1 MKTFLISAFVV
12 VKTISFCF
20 AQEKQ
25 IAITV
30 DDLPVVNY
38 GIDRKD
44 FEREIVNK
52 LLESFD
58 KYKVPA
64 IGYVNEGK
72 LYRKGRKDR
81 ARLNL
86 LEHWLQRGY
95 ELGNHT
101 FSHMNYHRS
110 SYADFTADVMKG
122 EEITGPMAKKYRS
135 DVKFFRHPFL
145 KSGSTKEKA
154 DSLQAF
160 LQQKGYIVAPVTI
173 DNDDYLFAK
182 RYSEAY
188 EAGDNAKMRAIGEA
202 YVKHTEAK
210 LLYFEN
216 LTLKMLDRNIKQIF
230 LIHANLL
237 NAHHLG
243 DILKM
248 LSKNG
253 YTFISQGEALK
264 DEVYEE
270 EITAY
275 GDWGISW
282 IERWALSRGKRG
294 DFFEGEP
301 ALPELLNE

>member
-1 MKTFLISAFVV
+1 MKILFMAAFIAVS
-12 VKTISFCF
+12 TTSFCT

-38 GIDRKD
+38 GIDSKD
-44 FEREIVNK
+44 FAKEIVNK
-52 LLESFD
+52 ILDGLD
-58 KYKVPA
+58 RYQVPA

-72 LYRKGRKDR
+72 LYKKGKKDR

-86 LEHWLQRGY
+86 LENWLQRGY

-110 SYADFTADVMKG
+110 GYNDYTTDIVKG
-122 EEITGPMAKKYRS
+122 EKVTRPMAKKYGYDLR
-135 DVKFFRHPFL
+135 FFRHPYL

-154 DSLQAF
+154 DSLQIF
-160 LQQKGYIVAPVTI
+160 LHQKGYVAAPVTI

-188 EAGDNAKMRAIGEA
+188 EAGDTAKMRTIGEA

-216 LTLKMLDRNIKQIF
+216 LTVKMLNRHIRQVF

-237 NAHHLG
+237 NAHYLE

-248 LSKNG
+248 FSKNG
-253 YTFISQGEALK
+253 YTFISQEEALK
-264 DEVYEE
+264 DEVYGE